1 MNTSALITMI
11 CAQGI
16 VISFAAYFFYKVLT
30 IPPKQE
36 PDSYSENDDEMVRQT
51 EEKK

>member
-1 MNTSALITMI
+1 MI

-30 IPPKQE
+30 MPPKQE
-36 PDSYSENDDEMVRQT
+36 PDSYSENDDELVRQP
-51 EEKK
+51 EDK